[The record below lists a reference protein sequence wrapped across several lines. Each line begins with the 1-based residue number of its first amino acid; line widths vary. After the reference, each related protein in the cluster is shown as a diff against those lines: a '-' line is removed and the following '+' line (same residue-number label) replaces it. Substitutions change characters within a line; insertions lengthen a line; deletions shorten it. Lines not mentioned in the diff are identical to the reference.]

1 MPKVQ
6 DYTIAFF
13 EKKLTK
19 SYIENDDFILSTNI
33 LDVLPKYDKEVA
45 VVFNND
51 AFFMK
56 YKFDAK
62 ARLNKGWKN
71 FADAKG
77 LKEGN
82 ELRFQVC
89 DVEDHLT
96 FIVHME
102 EIIDIDWVYLCLF
115 LFKKLMYGLVC
126 LIY

>member
-19 SYIENDDFILSTNI
+19 SYIENDDFILPTNI
-33 LDVLPKYDKEVA
+33 LDVLPKYEKEA
-45 VVFNND
+45 VVIFDNG

-56 YKFDAK
+56 YKFGAK
-62 ARLNKGWKN
+62 ARLNKGWKD
-71 FADAKG
+71 FVDAKG

-96 FIVHME
+96 FIVHMKK
-102 EIIDIDWVYLCLF
+102 EIIDID
-115 LFKKLMYGLVC
+115 
-126 LIY
+126 